1 MGWGIQREPELNLR
15 GGPDSEGGAVCQG
28 GVVSSE
34 AGLGVG
40 ARPDRGQWPERS
52 GQR

>member
-1 MGWGIQREPELNLR
+1 MP
-15 GGPDSEGGAVCQG
+15 G
-28 GVVSSE
+28 GVVSPE

-52 GQR
+52 GHGEERGVARVYPWKHGRDP